1 MSKKYKTSEAIA
13 MLEKNQ
19 KLRFVVSDDPLASG
33 HKFLTVGASKRLE
46 CTTTK
51 FSLNNEVFLDTE
63 WELVQQPVSFMDAV
77 KAYSEGKTI
86 RCEFIGYNGKKYT
99 TIYDDKKE
107 NSKYNQ
113 LVDNNSD
120 VVSDPVCCEEILN
133 GTWYVEE

>member
-1 MSKKYKTSEAIA
+1 MKKYRTSEAIA
-13 MLEKNQ
+13 MLEQNPKLKLKNSSGSILYLGEYGHL
-19 KLRFVVSDDPLASG
+19 KIKHPSNTRWEGIDGNVTPSD
-33 HKFLTVGASKRLE
+33 
-46 CTTTK
+46 
-51 FSLNNEVFLDTE
+51 E
-63 WELVQQPVSFMDAV
+63 WELVQAPVSFMEAV

-99 TIYDDKKE
+99 AIYDDKKE
-107 NSKYNQ
+107 NSKYNR

>member
-1 MSKKYKTSEAIA
+1 MSKKYKTSEAIS
-13 MLEKNQ
+13 MLAEKPE
-19 KLRFVVSDDPLASG
+19 LRFKSQLGNEIYVDKCG
-33 HKFLTVGASKRLE
+33 NIRWQETE
-46 CTTTK
+46 TTRGDIADLHHLFMKNT
-51 FSLNNEVFLDTE
+51 
-63 WELVQQPVSFMDAV
+63 WELVQQPVSFMEAV

-99 TIYDDKKE
+99 AIYDDKKE

-120 VVSDPVCCEEILN
+120 IVSDPVCCEEILN

>member
-19 KLRFVVSDDPLASG
+19 KLRFVVSDNSPASG
-33 HKFLTVGASKRLE
+33 HKFLTVGALKRLE

-63 WELVQQPVSFMDAV
+63 WELVQQPVPFMEAV

-86 RCEFIGYNGKKYT
+86 RCERPHSIFTFT
-99 TIYDDKKE
+99 TCVGDALNFFKSG
-107 NSKYNQ
+107 NH
-113 LVDNNSD
+113 
-120 VVSDPVCCEEILN
+120 ILN
-133 GTWYVEE
+133 CADVLEGTWYVEDSHE

>member
-33 HKFLTVGASKRLE
+33 HKFLTVGALKRLE

-63 WELVQQPVSFMDAV
+63 WELVQQPVSFMEAV

-86 RCEFIGYNGKKYT
+86 RCEINAEKYIYKPLGEDCYNAVK
-99 TIYDDKKE
+99 DDE
-107 NSKYNQ
+107 NIA
-113 LVDNNSD
+113 
-120 VVSDPVCCEEILN
+120 VSAKEILE
-133 GTWYVEE
+133 GRWYVEE